1 MKKWKNNFKAA
12 VGFGLLCLGSCV
24 LILPS
29 CTNDDPKKPGYE
41 YMPDMYRSPDYE
53 TNSMNPLFA
62 DSSSNRQPVKG
73 TIARGNAIYTDFD
86 RLPYPYADTPEGYEA
101 AGKELHNPLERT
113 EVNMTEGK
121 RLYAN
126 YCIHCHGEKGMG
138 DGLVAQHNGPKPPA
152 YSSEQLKNLPEGKMF
167 HTTQFGKNMMGQHA
181 SQLTASQRWKIIMYV
196 QTLQTAGVSV
206 PADSA
211 KTKLAEVSAKKV
223 DAPVQKVAKKKK
235 K

>member
-1 MKKWKNNFKAA
+1 MKKNYFKIRA
-12 VGFGLLCLGSCV
+12 VFCV
-24 LILPS
+24 LTLASGFLFLSS
-29 CTNDDPKKPGYE
+29 CNDDPKSPGYE

-62 DSSSNRQPVKG
+62 DSSTNRQPVAG

-86 RLPYPYADTPEGYEA
+86 RLPYPYENTPEGYEA
-101 AGKELHNPLERT
+101 AGKELHNPLEKT
-113 EVNMTEGK
+113 EINMAEGK
-121 RLYAN
+121 RLYTN

-181 SQLTASQRWKIIMYV
+181 SQLTASQRWKVIMYV
-196 QTLQTAGVSV
+196 QTLQNSGSAAS
-206 PADSA
+206 PDSSKA
-211 KTKLAEVSAKKV
+211 KLAETP
-223 DAPVQKVAKKKK
+223 APKIIKKKK
-235 K
+235 